1 MAQGGPEIDKPKTV
15 KTQAYHCRPPR
26 RGHTN
31 QFCGVG
37 GPGKMRCPAL
47 LTGMKQQHV
56 TLGGRVSPCDKGFFE
71 AIAAETGQSKVRRV
85 GRAASCFRNDMLD
98 RKRIGGKAGEAAAI
112 LTLP

>member
-26 RGHTN
+26 RGHAN

-56 TLGGRVSPCDKGFFE
+56 
-71 AIAAETGQSKVRRV
+71 
-85 GRAASCFRNDMLD
+85 RAASCFRNDMLD